1 MPSGLPRAPAQASP
15 NSTSSST
22 PDASSMSS
30 ELNPPLSPDIEKQ
43 NGDDYSRCFE
53 DTLEM
58 GFAID
63 RSQSNPEALSV
74 SITIIFHYF
83 TIKFF
88 YIMWII
94 YILSINLQ

>member
-1 MPSGLPRAPAQASP
+1 MPSSLPRPPASP
-15 NSTSSST
+15 PISTNSSTSDASPISSERNHPLT
-22 PDASSMSS
+22 PD
-30 ELNPPLSPDIEKQ
+30 NEKQ

-74 SITIIFHYF
+74 RLTIL
-83 TIKFF
+83 
-88 YIMWII
+88 I
-94 YILSINLQ
+94 Y